1 MTDEMSSDV
10 VRCAYSAGLT
20 LEFEDRCVPKMD
32 EAIDK
37 IMLSCELDLLM
48 AEYTL
53 LGRRGEILVVRDD

>member
-1 MTDEMSSDV
+1 MTDEVSSDV

-37 IMLSCELDLLM
+37 IILSCELDLLM
-48 AEYTL
+48 AEYML
-53 LGRRGEILVVRDD
+53 FGRRGEILVLKGD